1 MAKWA
6 DYLISQVLYD
16 QNHIITKVKQHRDI
30 GNKISS
36 GEIVDRDAIANNLGH
51 GVKYMTVY
59 GDLGKIRMGK
69 NVRYFR
75 AYEDHYIRIDDNKVM
90 TDNLG
95 ELPGIVESQQE
106 EKPALAETKPK
117 PVVETKPLSELSST
131 FFSEQVEQEPEP
143 AAVETEVTPEP
154 AAVETEVTP
163 EPAAVETEV
172 TPEPAA
178 VETEVTPEPAAVE
191 TEVTPKE
198 TKKKVMKTK
207 SATKKKS
214 AKKPKEVMKTKSST
228 KKKSAKKPTKKKSAK
243 KKPTKKKSAKKKPTK
258 KKSAKKKPT
267 KKKSAKKKPTKKKR
281 A

>member
-106 EKPALAETKPK
+106 EQPVLAEAKPK
-117 PVVETKPLSELSST
+117 PAVETKPLSALSSA
-131 FFSEQVEQEPEP
+131 FFSEQVEQE
-143 AAVETEVTPEP
+143 
-154 AAVETEVTP
+154 P

-207 SATKKKS
+207 S
-214 AKKPKEVMKTKSST
+214 ST

-243 KKPTKKKSAKKKPTK
+243 KPTKKKSAKKPTK
-258 KKSAKKKPT
+258 KKSAKKPT
-267 KKKSAKKKPTKKKR
+267 KKKSAKKPTKKKR

>member
-95 ELPGIVESQQE
+95 ELPSLVESQQE
-106 EKPALAETKPK
+106 EQSVLAETKWK
-117 PVVETKPLSELSST
+117 RAVETKPLSERSSA
-131 FFSEQVEQEPEP
+131 FFSEQVGQEPE
-143 AAVETEVTPEP
+143 AAPVGTEVTPEP
-154 AAVETEVTP
+154 AAVETEVK
-163 EPAAVETEV
+163 
-172 TPEPAA
+172 PEPAA

-207 SATKKKS
+207 SVTKKKPTKKKLAKKPTKKKS
-214 AKKPKEVMKTKSST
+214 VTKKKPTKKKPTKKKSVTKKKPT
-228 KKKSAKKPTKKKSAK
+228 KKKSAKKPTKKKKA
-243 KKPTKKKSAKKKPTK
+243 
-258 KKSAKKKPT
+258 
-267 KKKSAKKKPTKKKR
+267 
-281 A
+281 

>member
-95 ELPGIVESQQE
+95 ELPGLVESQQE
-106 EKPALAETKPK
+106 EKPVLAETKPK
-117 PVVETKPLSELSST
+117 PAVETKPLSELSSA
-131 FFSEQVEQEPEP
+131 FFSEQVEQE
-143 AAVETEVTPEP
+143 PEP

-207 SATKKKS
+207 SS
-214 AKKPKEVMKTKSST
+214 A
-228 KKKSAKKPTKKKSAK
+228 KKKSAK

>member
-95 ELPGIVESQQE
+95 ELPGLVESQQE
-106 EKPALAETKPK
+106 EKPVLAETKPK

-163 EPAAVETEV
+163 
-172 TPEPAA
+172 
-178 VETEVTPEPAAVE
+178 
-191 TEVTPKE
+191 KE

-207 SATKKKS
+207 SA
-214 AKKPKEVMKTKSST
+214 T

-267 KKKSAKKKPTKKKR
+267 KKKR

>member
-30 GNKISS
+30 GNKISG
-36 GEIVDRDAIANNLGH
+36 GEIVDRDALANNLGH

-95 ELPGIVESQQE
+95 ELPGLVESQQE
-106 EKPALAETKPK
+106 EQPVLAEAKPK
-117 PVVETKPLSELSST
+117 PAVETKPLSELSSA
-131 FFSEQVEQEPEP
+131 FFSEQVEQEPKP

-163 EPAAVETEV
+163 EPASCGDRGNT
-172 TPEPAA
+172 EPAA

-191 TEVTPKE
+191 TEVAPKE

-207 SATKKKS
+207 S
-214 AKKPKEVMKTKSST
+214 
-228 KKKSAKKPTKKKSAK
+228 PTK
-243 KKPTKKKSAKKKPTK
+243 KKPTKKKSVTKKKPTK
-258 KKSAKKKPT
+258 KKSVTKKKPT
-267 KKKSAKKKPTKKKR
+267 KKKSVTKKKPTKKKSVTKKKPTKKKR

>member
-30 GNKISS
+30 GNKISG

-69 NVRYFR
+69 NVRYYR

-95 ELPGIVESQQE
+95 ELPGLVESQQE

-154 AAVETEVTP
+154 AAVETEVIP

-172 TPEPAA
+172 IPE
-178 VETEVTPEPAAVE
+178 
-191 TEVTPKE
+191 E

-207 SATKKKS
+207 SS
-214 AKKPKEVMKTKSST
+214 
-228 KKKSAKKPTKKKSAK
+228 
-243 KKPTKKKSAKKKPTK
+243 TK

>member
-95 ELPGIVESQQE
+95 ELPGLVESQQE
-106 EKPALAETKPK
+106 EQPVLAEAKPK
-117 PVVETKPLSELSST
+117 PAVETKPLSALSSA
-131 FFSEQVEQEPEP
+131 FFSEQVEQEPEPAAVETEVTPEP

-207 SATKKKS
+207 SY
-214 AKKPKEVMKTKSST
+214 
-228 KKKSAKKPTKKKSAK
+228 
-243 KKPTKKKSAKKKPTK
+243 
-258 KKSAKKKPT
+258 
-267 KKKSAKKKPTKKKR
+267 
-281 A
+281 

>member
-36 GEIVDRDAIANNLGH
+36 GEIVDRDALANNLGH

-95 ELPGIVESQQE
+95 ELPSLVESQQE
-106 EKPALAETKPK
+106 EQPVLAETKSK
-117 PVVETKPLSELSST
+117 PAVETKPLSELSSA

-178 VETEVTPEPAAVE
+178 VETEVA
-191 TEVTPKE
+191 PKE

-207 SATKKKS
+207 SD
-214 AKKPKEVMKTKSST
+214 T

-243 KKPTKKKSAKKKPTK
+243 KPTKKKSAKKPTK
-258 KKSAKKKPT
+258 KKSAKKPTKKKSAKKPT
-267 KKKSAKKKPTKKKR
+267 KKKSAKKPTKKKR

>member
-1 MAKWA
+1 VKLIAYLGDSHSIFEMAKWA

-30 GNKISS
+30 GNKISG

-95 ELPGIVESQQE
+95 ELPGLVESQQE

-143 AAVETEVTPEP
+143 AAVETEVTP
-154 AAVETEVTP
+154 
-163 EPAAVETEV
+163 
-172 TPEPAA
+172 
-178 VETEVTPEPAAVE
+178 
-191 TEVTPKE
+191 KE

-214 AKKPKEVMKTKSST
+214 AKKPT
-228 KKKSAKKPTKKKSAK
+228 KKKSAKKPTKKK
-243 KKPTKKKSAKKKPTK
+243 
-258 KKSAKKKPT
+258 
-267 KKKSAKKKPTKKKR
+267 R

>member
-95 ELPGIVESQQE
+95 ELPSLVESQQE

-117 PVVETKPLSELSST
+117 PAVETKPLSELSSA
-131 FFSEQVEQEPEP
+131 FFSEQVEEEPEP

-154 AAVETEVTP
+154 AAVETEV
-163 EPAAVETEV
+163 A
-172 TPEPAA
+172 
-178 VETEVTPEPAAVE
+178 
-191 TEVTPKE
+191 PKE

-207 SATKKKS
+207 SD
-214 AKKPKEVMKTKSST
+214 T

-243 KKPTKKKSAKKKPTK
+243 KPTKKKSAKKPTK
-258 KKSAKKKPT
+258 KKSAKK
-267 KKKSAKKKPTKKKR
+267 PTKKKR

>member
-30 GNKISS
+30 GNKISG

-75 AYEDHYIRIDDNKVM
+75 AYEGHYIRIDDNEVM

-95 ELPGIVESQQE
+95 ELPGLVESQEE

-117 PVVETKPLSELSST
+117 PAVETKPLSELSST

-154 AAVETEVTP
+154 AAVETEV
-163 EPAAVETEV
+163 A
-172 TPEPAA
+172 
-178 VETEVTPEPAAVE
+178 
-191 TEVTPKE
+191 PKE

-207 SATKKKS
+207 SD
-214 AKKPKEVMKTKSST
+214 T

-243 KKPTKKKSAKKKPTK
+243 KPTKKKSAKKPTK
-258 KKSAKKKPT
+258 KKSAKK
-267 KKKSAKKKPTKKKR
+267 PTKKKR

>member
-30 GNKISS
+30 GNKMSG

-69 NVRYFR
+69 NVRYYR
-75 AYEDHYIRIDDNKVM
+75 AYENHYIRIDDNKVM

-95 ELPGIVESQQE
+95 ELPGLVESQQE

-207 SATKKKS
+207 SSTKKKS
-214 AKKPKEVMKTKSST
+214 AK
-228 KKKSAKKPTKKKSAK
+228 KKPTKKKSAK
-243 KKPTKKKSAKKKPTK
+243 KKPTAKKKRKSAKKKPTK

>member
-30 GNKISS
+30 GNKISG

-51 GVKYMTVY
+51 GIKYMTVY

-75 AYEDHYIRIDDNKVM
+75 AYEDHYIRIDDNKVT

-95 ELPGIVESQQE
+95 ELPGLVESQQE
-106 EKPALAETKPK
+106 EKPVLAETKLNPG
-117 PVVETKPLSELSST
+117 VETKPLSELSSA
-131 FFSEQVEQEPEP
+131 FFAEQVEQEPEP
-143 AAVETEVTPEP
+143 VALETEVTPEPAAVETKVTPEPVAVETEVTPEP
-154 AAVETEVTP
+154 AAVETKVTP
-163 EPAAVETEV
+163 EPV
-172 TPEPAA
+172 
-178 VETEVTPEPAAVE
+178 AVE

-207 SATKKKS
+207 SS
-214 AKKPKEVMKTKSST
+214 
-228 KKKSAKKPTKKKSAK
+228 TKKKSAK

-258 KKSAKKKPT
+258 KKSAKKKSTKKKSAKKKPT

>member
-30 GNKISS
+30 GNKISG

-95 ELPGIVESQQE
+95 ELPGLVESQQE

-143 AAVETEVTPEP
+143 AAVETEVTL
-154 AAVETEVTP
+154 
-163 EPAAVETEV
+163 
-172 TPEPAA
+172 
-178 VETEVTPEPAAVE
+178 
-191 TEVTPKE
+191 KE
-198 TKKKVMKTK
+198 TKKK
-207 SATKKKS
+207 
-214 AKKPKEVMKTKSST
+214 VMKTKSST

-243 KKPTKKKSAKKKPTK
+243 KPTKKKSAKK
-258 KKSAKKKPT
+258 
-267 KKKSAKKKPTKKKR
+267 PTKKKR

>member
-95 ELPGIVESQQE
+95 ELPGLVESQQE
-106 EKPALAETKPK
+106 EKPVLAETKPK
-117 PVVETKPLSELSST
+117 PAVETKPLSKLSSA
-131 FFSEQVEQEPEP
+131 FFSEQVEQKPEP
-143 AAVETEVTPEP
+143 AP
-154 AAVETEVTP
+154 A
-163 EPAAVETEV
+163 ETEV

-207 SATKKKS
+207 SS
-214 AKKPKEVMKTKSST
+214 
-228 KKKSAKKPTKKKSAK
+228 
-243 KKPTKKKSAKKKPTK
+243 
-258 KKSAKKKPT
+258 T

>member
-1 MAKWA
+1 MVKWA

-30 GNKISS
+30 GNKISG
-36 GEIVDRDAIANNLGH
+36 GEIVDRDALANNLGH

-95 ELPGIVESQQE
+95 ELPGLAESQQE
-106 EKPALAETKPK
+106 EQPVLAEAKPK
-117 PVVETKPLSELSST
+117 PAVETKPLSELSSA

-191 TEVTPKE
+191 IEVAPKE

-207 SATKKKS
+207 SPTKKK
-214 AKKPKEVMKTKSST
+214 ST
-228 KKKSAKKPTKKKSAK
+228 KKKSTKKKS
-243 KKPTKKKSAKKKPTK
+243 TKKKSTK
-258 KKSAKKKPT
+258 KKST
-267 KKKSAKKKPTKKKR
+267 KKKSTKKKSTKKKSTKKKSTKKKSTKKKR

>member
-95 ELPGIVESQQE
+95 ELPGLVESQQE

-163 EPAAVETEV
+163 
-172 TPEPAA
+172 
-178 VETEVTPEPAAVE
+178 
-191 TEVTPKE
+191 KE
-198 TKKKVMKTK
+198 TKEK
-207 SATKKKS
+207 
-214 AKKPKEVMKTKSST
+214 VMKTKSST

-281 A
+281 T